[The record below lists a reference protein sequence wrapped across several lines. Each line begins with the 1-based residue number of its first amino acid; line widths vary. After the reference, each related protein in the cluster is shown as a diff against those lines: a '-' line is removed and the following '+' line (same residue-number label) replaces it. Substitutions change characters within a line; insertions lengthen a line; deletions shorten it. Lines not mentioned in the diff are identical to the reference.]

1 MSYDELSVL
10 THALCDPLRPQLA
23 LQLSSVAS
31 GLRAP
36 MQAQLLELRAQH
48 EAALQ
53 LAALYTRQSG
63 LPWSCA
69 DLRDAEQLL
78 LGEFHGRPLSSA
90 HWRTLG
96 NLAARQCLRTLGTL
110 VVIEDSGN
118 GDEGVG
124 LFSAGL
130 RRGCLPSLTRL
141 GFSNSQLGPV
151 GAAALAA
158 ALTTR
163 AVPALQ
169 ILRFGQSHIGDAG
182 MASLAAPLRR
192 LPALQRLWLFEN
204 GIGDVGLS
212 ALLAE
217 PMSGVLRSLEQL
229 DLHNNRV
236 SNAGCARLH
245 VVLSRGALPA
255 LETLSVEGNP
265 CSSQAQRALA
275 EALGSRGATA
285 GARLAQLERRSG
297 LDALL
302 AQPANWQPQ
311 DSTVL
316 QRIVALETA
325 MSMPPS
331 AHTSGSWLVRIAALE
346 AEANARLL

>member
-1 MSYDELSVL
+1 MVTEVQVSAGEDVVAAAEEEAHVAVEAAGEAAASAALACPLLELSYDELSVL
-10 THALCDPLRPQLA
+10 VHSLCDPLQPQLA

-31 GLRAP
+31 GIRAP
-36 MQAQLLELRAQH
+36 MKAQLLELRAQH

-78 LGEFHGRPLSSA
+78 LGDFHGRPLSST

-96 NLAARQCLRTLGTL
+96 NLAARQCLRKLGTL

-158 ALTTR
+158 ALTSR

-169 ILRFGQSHIGDAG
+169 ILRFGQSQIGDAG
-182 MASLAAPLRR
+182 MISLAAPLRR
-192 LPALQRLWLFEN
+192 LPALQ
-204 GIGDVGLS
+204 
-212 ALLAE
+212 
-217 PMSGVLRSLEQL
+217 
-229 DLHNNRV
+229 V
-236 SNAGCARLH
+236 S
-245 VVLSRGALPA
+245 
-255 LETLSVEGNP
+255 
-265 CSSQAQRALA
+265 
-275 EALGSRGATA
+275 
-285 GARLAQLERRSG
+285 
-297 LDALL
+297 
-302 AQPANWQPQ
+302 
-311 DSTVL
+311 
-316 QRIVALETA
+316 
-325 MSMPPS
+325 PS
-331 AHTSGSWLVRIAALE
+331 PSPSPKP
-346 AEANARLL
+346 

>member
-1 MSYDELSVL
+1 LAAVIFTTEREEVAHRRARRRPGRAGDRRAGGASRLAMVTEVQVSAGEDVVAAAEEEAHVAVEAAGEASASAALACPLLELSYDELSVL
-10 THALCDPLRPQLA
+10 VHSLCDPLQPQLA

-31 GLRAP
+31 GIRAP
-36 MQAQLLELRAQH
+36 MKAQLLELRAQH

-78 LGEFHGRPLSSA
+78 LGDFHGRPLSST

-96 NLAARQCLRTLGTL
+96 NLAARQCLRKLGTL

-158 ALTTR
+158 ALTSR

-169 ILRFGQSHIGDAG
+169 ILRFGQSQIGDAG
-182 MASLAAPLRR
+182 MISLAAPLRR
-192 LPALQRLWLFEN
+192 LPALQ
-204 GIGDVGLS
+204 
-212 ALLAE
+212 
-217 PMSGVLRSLEQL
+217 
-229 DLHNNRV
+229 V
-236 SNAGCARLH
+236 S
-245 VVLSRGALPA
+245 
-255 LETLSVEGNP
+255 
-265 CSSQAQRALA
+265 
-275 EALGSRGATA
+275 
-285 GARLAQLERRSG
+285 
-297 LDALL
+297 
-302 AQPANWQPQ
+302 
-311 DSTVL
+311 
-316 QRIVALETA
+316 
-325 MSMPPS
+325 PS
-331 AHTSGSWLVRIAALE
+331 PSPSPKP
-346 AEANARLL
+346 